1 MGDGNAYTFESWHV
15 GGEDLS
21 ELQRLKYR
29 VLVEEMGKYRAAA
42 DHEARTFVEDED
54 ERSQHYVARA
64 ADGTLVAAMRLT
76 RGDRGLSDR
85 QIDQYRLRP
94 WLDAGLAD
102 VMAVGERAMVAPEH
116 RGTPVFHEMMDRA
129 QASDT
134 IDDIRVIFSACEPH
148 LLSMYIANGQS
159 PYADK
164 NINSVEAGYLIPM
177 VSFRPD
183 VEALRGL
190 GVADAG
196 ELPAPAA
203 AVVSGRG
210 AVTSGMMAAP
220 QDYLAEIRDTLDQL
234 AATEIGAFDDFTED
248 EIQRCLGRSN
258 IIECAAGD
266 RVLKAGGAGRNI
278 FVVLAGTLEV
288 RVDDRPVGVLQTGDA
303 FGETAFLL
311 DMTRTADIV
320 AVVPDSRILSLSDGA
335 LRKMIEEEPTIAAKF
350 LLNLSKMLCG
360 RLIKAN

>member
-1 MGDGNAYTFESWHV
+1 MADDSGFIFESWHR
-15 GGEDLS
+15 GDEDLT
-21 ELQRLKYR
+21 EIQRLKYR
-29 VLVEEMGKYRAAA
+29 VLVEEMGKYRDAA
-42 DHEARTFVEDED
+42 DHDARMFVEEED
-54 ERSQHYVARA
+54 ERSQHYVARSG
-64 ADGTLVAAMRLT
+64 DGTLVAAMRLT

-85 QIDQYRLRP
+85 QIDQYRLQP
-94 WLDAGLAD
+94 WLDAGLID
-102 VMAVGERAMVAPEH
+102 VMAVGERAMVAREH
-116 RGTPVFHEMMDRA
+116 RGTPVFHDMMDQA
-129 QASDT
+129 QASET

-159 PYADK
+159 PYADR

-183 VEALRGL
+183 VDALRGL
-190 GVADAG
+190 GVAEGDD
-196 ELPAPAA
+196 LPAPAA
-203 AVVSGRG
+203 GVVSGRG

-220 QDYLAEIRDTLDQL
+220 QDYLAEIRETLDQL
-234 AATEIGAFDDFTED
+234 ASAQTSAFDDFTED

-288 RVDDRPVGVLQTGDA
+288 RVAGRPVGVLQTGDA

-311 DMTRTADIV
+311 DITRTADIV
-320 AVVPDSRILSLSDGA
+320 AAVPDSRILSLSDGA
-335 LRKMIEEEPTIAAKF
+335 LRKMIDEEPTVAAKF
-350 LLNLSKMLCG
+350 LLNLSRMLCA

>member
-1 MGDGNAYTFESWHV
+1 MPSLAISTHS
-15 GGEDLS
+15 
-21 ELQRLKYR
+21 
-29 VLVEEMGKYRAAA
+29 AAA
-42 DHEARTFVEDED
+42 TPCEARARTTASWLTPGE
-54 ERSQHYVARA
+54 VAITA
-64 ADGTLVAAMRLT
+64 
-76 RGDRGLSDR
+76 
-85 QIDQYRLRP
+85 
-94 WLDAGLAD
+94 
-102 VMAVGERAMVAPEH
+102 
-116 RGTPVFHEMMDRA
+116 
-129 QASDT
+129 
-134 IDDIRVIFSACEPH
+134 
-148 LLSMYIANGQS
+148 
-159 PYADK
+159 
-164 NINSVEAGYLIPM
+164 
-177 VSFRPD
+177 
-183 VEALRGL
+183 
-190 GVADAG
+190 
-196 ELPAPAA
+196 
-203 AVVSGRG
+203 
-210 AVTSGMMAAP
+210 
-220 QDYLAEIRDTLDQL
+220 
-234 AATEIGAFDDFTED
+234 